1 MKNDRIIIIFVPMT
15 RAFKVAGHSFHL
27 EVPGPEFRFGL
38 AGQYEPFEV
47 PPVDR
52 PLFTLSLVATL
63 PGRERTL
70 VLDSETDPGETKLR
84 LFRSGD
90 GWIVEMAPDA
100 RMPVWGTLAL
110 SEDFST
116 GELLLARDV
125 PGNAAFAVG
134 NSLMLMYAFCT
145 ATLGTLEM
153 HASVIRNAG
162 RAYLFLARSGT
173 GKSTHSQQ
181 WLEAIPGSELLNDD
195 NPIVRV
201 FPDGRVRVFGSPWSG
216 KTPCY
221 RAEEA
226 QAGAFVR
233 IRRCPENRIT
243 RLGLVEAYASLYS
256 SCSGFRAVKR
266 MADGLHETI
275 GAIVTKVPCFVLDC
289 RPDHDAARVCAAA
302 VTKEVADA

>member
-1 MKNDRIIIIFVPMT
+1 MI
-15 RAFKVAGHSFHL
+15 RAFKVAGHCFHVEL
-27 EVPGPEFRFGL
+27 PGPDFRFGL
-38 AGQYEPFEV
+38 EGQYEPFEV
-47 PPVDR
+47 APVDR
-52 PLFTLSLVATL
+52 PIFRLALVDAL
-63 PGRERTL
+63 PEGERTL
-70 VLDSETDPGETKLR
+70 VLDPETEPGETKLR
-84 LFRSGD
+84 LFRSGA
-90 GWIVEMAPDA
+90 GWIVEMMPDA
-100 RMPVWGTLAL
+100 RLAVQGVLAL
-110 SEDFST
+110 SEDFTEGKLLVPRKRST
-116 GELLLARDV
+116 D
-125 PGNAAFAVG
+125 NSFAVG

-201 FPDGRVRVFGSPWSG
+201 FPDGQVRVFGSPWSG

-226 QAGAFVR
+226 PAGAFVR

-243 RLGLVEAYASLYS
+243 RLSLVESYASLYS
-256 SCSGFRAVKR
+256 SCSGFRAVQR

-275 GAIVTKVPCFVLDC
+275 GSIVTKVPCFVLDC
-289 RPDHDAARVCAAA
+289 RPDNDAARVCAAA
-302 VTKEVADA
+302 VMKEVPDA

>member
-1 MKNDRIIIIFVPMT
+1 MT
-15 RAFKVAGHSFHL
+15 RAFKVAEHTFHL
-27 EVPGPEFRFGL
+27 EVPGPDFRFGL

-47 PPVDR
+47 PPVER
-52 PLFTLSLVATL
+52 PLFTLALCDAI
-63 PGRERTL
+63 PEGERTL
-70 VLDSETDPGETKLR
+70 VLDPETEDGETRLR
-84 LFRSGD
+84 LFRTDG
-90 GWIVEMAPDA
+90 GWIVEMAPDK
-100 RMPVWGTLAL
+100 RLPVQGTLEL
-110 SEDFST
+110 DMDFTAGRLVIPDPRPANCS
-116 GELLLARDV
+116 
-125 PGNAAFAVG
+125 FAVG
-134 NSLMLMYAFCT
+134 NALMLMYAFCT
-145 ATLGTLEM
+145 STLGTLEM

-181 WLEAIPGSELLNDD
+181 WLESIPGSELLNDD

-226 QAGAFVR
+226 MAGAFVR
-233 IRRCPENRIT
+233 IRRSPENRIE

-256 SCSGFRAVKR
+256 SCSGFRAVRR

-275 GAIVTKVPCFVLDC
+275 GAVVSKVPCFVLDC
-289 RPDHDAARVCAAA
+289 RPDHEAARVCAAA
-302 VTKEVADA
+302 VTKEVPDA